1 MTHRFTQCY
10 GATGLMD
17 HLHGTDNLFK
27 KTINSMRHMTLYT
40 LKSARER
47 HPDDLKKDS

>member
-1 MTHRFTQCY
+1 MTHRFNQCY

-17 HLHGTDNLFK
+17 HLHGTDNLFRK
-27 KTINSMRHMTLYT
+27 SINNLRHMTLYS

-47 HPDDLKKDS
+47 HPDHLKKAS